1 MTGRLLQGEAD
12 YQLHIIYLW
21 YEHQTP
27 RALELLRGLQKRHP
41 TNPLFLSQIAEIQ
54 DVYQHDITA
63 SLESWRALL
72 AQARAKR
79 VQYAELAEVRAR
91 LAIAH
96 HLDALALTDDAIDE
110 LERVIALEPD
120 APHGALALAY
130 LRLGE
135 AHDRLNSRKEALA
148 AYQQAATYAPG
159 VDTLN
164 IKRDAAEHLRKAP
177 NPRHAEA
184 FRLALAGW
192 RELERKDATA
202 AASSLERALALNN
215 RDPVARYRYG
225 RVLEARRDD
234 RAALV
239 EFEHAIREA
248 RNAPA
253 PIIGEAFLEV
263 GRIHERAGRRKE
275 AIAAFQSAS
284 SLFGASAE
292 THLAASRALA
302 RLLK

>member
-1 MTGRLLQGEAD
+1 MTPSRSSTESSPSSRTRRTARWRSRICGSA
-12 YQLHIIYLW
+12 
-21 YEHQTP
+21 
-27 RALELLRGLQKRHP
+27 KRTIASTHERKHSPP
-41 TNPLFLSQIAEIQ
+41 T
-54 DVYQHDITA
+54 
-63 SLESWRALL
+63 SWR
-72 AQARAKR
+72 RR
-79 VQYAELAEVRAR
+79 
-91 LAIAH
+91 
-96 HLDALALTDDAIDE
+96 
-110 LERVIALEPD
+110 
-120 APHGALALAY
+120 
-130 LRLGE
+130 
-135 AHDRLNSRKEALA
+135 
-148 AYQQAATYAPG
+148 YAPI

-164 IKRDAAEHLRKAP
+164 IKRDAAEHRRKAP

-184 FRLALAGW
+184 FRLALDGW
-192 RELERKDATA
+192 RELERKDTVA
-202 AASSLERALALNN
+202 AASSLERALALNS

-234 RAALV
+234 PAALV

-253 PIIGEAFLEV
+253 PIIGEAFLEA